1 MVIPRFV
8 TQALVG
14 DDITIY
20 GDGKQSRCFANVE
33 DVVKGIVALALE
45 PRAVAQVF
53 NLGATDEITIE
64 DLARTVIRIT
74 KSKSKLVYVPY
85 DQAYESGFED
95 MRRRVPDI
103 SKAAR
108 LVGYNPRVTL
118 EETIRRVT
126 AHVQKEL
133 RTAGKK

>member
-8 TQALVG
+8 TQALLNEP
-14 DDITIY
+14 ITIY

-33 DVVKGIVALALE
+33 DVVQGIVALALE
-45 PRAVAQVF
+45 PRAVGQVF
-53 NLGATDEITIE
+53 NLGATDEITILE
-64 DLARTVIRIT
+64 LARRVIEIT

-103 SKAAR
+103 SKATK
-108 LVGYNPRVTL
+108 LVGYRPHVTL
-118 EETIRRVT
+118 DETIRRV
-126 AHVQKEL
+126 AQHLRAEL
-133 RTAGKK
+133 RAHR